1 MSRLQQDNVEFQNK
15 NYDGFMVIGAGLPR
29 TGTLSLRSALG
40 TLLNGACYHM
50 HNVFEGAEEV
60 RDQRDFQFQKYVDS
74 ANLLGHAKL
83 V

>member
-1 MSRLQQDNVEFQNK
+1 
-15 NYDGFMVIGAGLPR
+15 
-29 TGTLSLRSALG
+29 
-40 TLLNGACYHM
+40 M